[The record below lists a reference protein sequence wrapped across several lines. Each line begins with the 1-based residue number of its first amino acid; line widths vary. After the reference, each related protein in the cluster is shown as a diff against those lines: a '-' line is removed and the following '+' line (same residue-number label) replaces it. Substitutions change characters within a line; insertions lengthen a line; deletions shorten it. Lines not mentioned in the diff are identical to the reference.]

1 VTRRLAPSVLNA
13 DLAQLADQVRLVEE
27 AADWIHLDLMDGHFV
42 PNLSFGPPVVAAL
55 RPHTDHYLDC
65 HLMVEHPEA
74 LLPALAEA
82 GAGGV
87 TMHVEALDDPA
98 RALRAAHRLGMAA
111 GLALRPGTPLQ
122 AALPHLDDLDLVLPM
137 TVEPGFGGQAFEDGV
152 LPKVAAAHDAIRR
165 MGRPIALQVD
175 GGVNAATLPRCLEA
189 GADVFVV
196 GTAIFGADDPAAAA
210 KAFRALLDREGG

>member
-1 VTRRLAPSVLNA
+1 MSRTAPSARSAVIRRLAPSVLNA

-55 RPHTDHYLDC
+55 RPYTDHYLDC

-87 TMHVEALDDPA
+87 TLHVQAPDDPP
-98 RALRAAHRLGMAA
+98 RPLPPAHRL
-111 GLALRPGTPLQ
+111 
-122 AALPHLDDLDLVLPM
+122 
-137 TVEPGFGGQAFEDGV
+137 
-152 LPKVAAAHDAIRR
+152 
-165 MGRPIALQVD
+165 
-175 GGVNAATLPRCLEA
+175 
-189 GADVFVV
+189 
-196 GTAIFGADDPAAAA
+196 
-210 KAFRALLDREGG
+210 